1 MLSYRHGF
9 HAGNYGDI
17 IKHLVLSLIIDYL
30 KKKAAPIRYID
41 THAGAGNY
49 SVVGATSAKT
59 GEFSRGV
66 GSLDLGALPAAAE
79 VYRKVIANY
88 LEKGQYPG
96 SPAIAADLLRDQD
109 ELRLFELHSTEFPI
123 LHQRFAR
130 DRRVRVSN
138 EDGYQ
143 SLKALLPVNNARALV
158 LIDPS
163 YELKNEYALILA
175 ALQEGYAR
183 MPNAVFALWYPVITG
198 QPVDYLFKK
207 VAALAVKDVWRYE
220 LRIEAESRNSP
231 GMTASGMLVINP
243 PWSMATTLPPLLDV
257 ICRQLPYPD
266 MEFVVESLGAG

>member
-30 KKKAAPIRYID
+30 KKKPAPIRYID

-66 GSLDLGALPAAAE
+66 GSLDLSALPVAVE

-109 ELRLFELHSTEFPI
+109 ELRLFELHTTEFPI
-123 LHQRFAR
+123 LYQRFAH

-198 QPVDYLFKK
+198 QAIDYLFKK
-207 VAALAVKDVWRYE
+207 VAAIAVKDVWRYE

-243 PWSMATTLPPLLDV
+243 PWSMATTLPPVLDA

-266 MEFVVESLGAG
+266 MGFAVESLGAG